1 MAKICTFAS
10 RKGGV
15 GKSTLAYETAYLL
28 DAVLIDLEWDGGSSS
43 RRWGYRP
50 ELRSKDPM
58 LEALEHRRPPKPLK
72 GFKKPSLIPGSS
84 QLVDVGLD
92 ADAWADRLGE
102 WAESFDHEWVVID
115 THPGASPSA
124 HGAMAAAN
132 VICSPA
138 GLRTED
144 LNAVEQLVS
153 EMADYPLA
161 IVPNMVRRVPPA
173 AELARLGSIIKG
185 TPVQVAPPVPFAT
198 PIETRKRRM
207 AMTAESPTP
216 KRLIGAVTALQDLAH
231 QGTTAPFGALSRS
244 LSLSVGKKQLNQLMT
259 FLDKGGNIKET
270 GRSNDALRTVRAKR
284 EADEAG

>member
-28 DAVLIDLEWDGGSSS
+28 DAVLIDLEWDGGSST
-43 RRWGYRP
+43 RRWGYRA
-50 ELRSKDPM
+50 EDRVRDHM
-58 LEALEHRRPPKPLK
+58 LEALEHNRSPRPLK
-72 GFKKPSLIPGSS
+72 GFKKPDLIPGSA
-84 QLVDVGLD
+84 QLVDVALS
-92 ADAWADRLGE
+92 ADQWADLLGE
-102 WAESFDHEWVVID
+102 WAEALDREWLVID

-144 LNAVEQLVS
+144 LNAVEQLVT

-161 IVPNMVRRVPPA
+161 IVPNMVRRIPPA
-173 AELARLGSIIKG
+173 AEVARLSHIVEG
-185 TPVQVAPPVPFAT
+185 TPVQVAPPIPFAT

-207 AMTAESPTP
+207 AITAEDPTP
-216 KRLIGAVTALQDLAH
+216 KRLEATVEALNDLA
-231 QGTTAPFGALSRS
+231 TFVKEYTA
-244 LSLSVGKKQLNQLMT
+244 
-259 FLDKGGNIKET
+259 
-270 GRSNDALRTVRAKR
+270 
-284 EADEAG
+284 

>member
-1 MAKICTFAS
+1 MLAAFQQPASYPTRRSTSVAVTTLQRHYNELMAKICTFAS

-28 DAVLIDLEWDGGSSS
+28 DAVLIDLEWDGGSAS

-50 ELRSKDPM
+50 ELRTRDSM
-58 LEALEHRRPPKPLK
+58 LESLEHQRPPKPLR
-72 GFKKPSLIPGSS
+72 GFKKPALVPGSN

-102 WAESFDHEWVVID
+102 WAESFGREWVVID

-124 HGAMAAAN
+124 HGAMAAAH

-173 AELARLGSIIKG
+173 AELNRLASIVEG
-185 TPVQVAPPVPFAT
+185 TPVRVAPPIPFST

-207 AMTAESPTP
+207 AMTAEDPIP
-216 KRLIGAVTALQDLAH
+216 KRLAGAVAAFGDLAD
-231 QGTTAPFGALSRS
+231 F
-244 LSLSVGKKQLNQLMT
+244 V
-259 FLDKGGNIKET
+259 KEY
-270 GRSNDALRTVRAKR
+270 A
-284 EADEAG
+284 E